1 MSKLIESYK
10 LGEIQV
16 TITENP
22 EIATKVD
29 VVAVKGD
36 KEMRFTARFSE
47 YEHYNRL
54 MNRKISE
61 HFKS

>member
-1 MSKLIESYK
+1 MSKLIEAYK
-10 LGEIQV
+10 RGDIQV
-16 TITENP
+16 TITETP
-22 EIATKVD
+22 EISTQVD

-36 KEMRFTARFSE
+36 QEMRFTARFSE

-54 MNRKISE
+54 MNRRISE

>member
-1 MSKLIESYK
+1 MSKPIEAYK
-10 LGEIQV
+10 LGDIQV

-22 EIATKVD
+22 DIETKVD

-54 MNRKISE
+54 MNRRISE
-61 HFKS
+61 YFKS

>member
-16 TITENP
+16 IITENP
-22 EIATKVD
+22 EISTKVD

-36 KEMRFTARFSE
+36 QEMRFTARFSE

-54 MNRKISE
+54 MNRRISE

>member
-29 VVAVKGD
+29 VVAVKD
-36 KEMRFTARFSE
+36 DREMRFTARFSE

-54 MNRKISE
+54 MNRRISE

>member
-1 MSKLIESYK
+1 MSKLIEAYK

-22 EIATKVD
+22 EISTKVD

-36 KEMRFTARFSE
+36 KEMRFTARHSE
-47 YEHYNRL
+47 YVHYNRL
-54 MNRKISE
+54 MNRRISE